1 MAGGK
6 GDSSASQTCPPVF
19 AALHSARL
27 GNEPKESKYAPPL
40 YKLPEQWQLPRTRGA
55 HVLLVVTHADVPVQA
70 DQVLHEVQDTGPVGL
85 GQEAV
90 RVCVR
95 TSERD

>member
-19 AALHSARL
+19 AALHAARL

-40 YKLPEQWQLPRTRGA
+40 YKLPVQWQAAKTS

-70 DQVLHEVQDTGPVGL
+70 DQALHEVQDTGPVAVGH
-85 GQEAV
+85 EAV